1 MTDHIRKAHP
11 DHIAL
16 RGIDVRYFGE
26 MLELLKTANK
36 AKVIPLLPMQLMWVM
51 RMGNLANRPEI
62 IDIENET
69 FTIREIEEE
78 GDWNTADGLP
88 PRIEPEPEVLP
99 AIDVEAPVAVFEDD
113 GGYTGPVHD

>member
-62 IDIENET
+62 IDLRNEEN
-69 FTIREIEEE
+69 
-78 GDWNTADGLP
+78 ALP
-88 PRIEPEPEVLP
+88 LLEPEPEVLP
-99 AIDVEAPVAVFEDD
+99 ALDVMDDD
-113 GGYTGPVHD
+113 GGYMGPVHD